1 MCFLDLYDD
10 LHHDEYDLN
19 EIHDHNDLLE
29 QIEQIELT
37 EQIEQMEQHE
47 QLVPHDFYKLEYYE
61 LLLFEIEHHGQQT
74 I

>member
-19 EIHDHNDLLE
+19 EIHDHNDLL
-29 QIEQIELT
+29 EQIELT